1 MLGPQQLTFVVD
13 LAERG
18 GKVRDGTEG
27 WELTRAKDLLG
38 EMTLAE
44 KAAFCSGRDFW
55 HLKGIERLG
64 VPSIML
70 TDGPHG
76 LRKQTVSGER
86 VDLNASVPT
95 TCFPTAAALAA
106 TWNPDLVYRVGEAL
120 AQECLAEKVAILL
133 GPGANIKRSP
143 LCGRNFEYFSEDPYL
158 TGEMAKAH
166 IRGVQS
172 KGIGTALKH
181 YAANNQES
189 RRMSI
194 DAIVDERALRE
205 IYLTGFEI
213 AVRGAQPAT
222 VMCAY
227 NRVNGTYCSE
237 HRRLLTEILRDE
249 WGYAGVVV
257 SDWGAVNQR
266 VKGLAAGLDL
276 EMPGSRGQN
285 DAVLLKAVE
294 AGELDE
300 AVLDRAVERLL
311 TLTLRLTG
319 VLKEDASYDRNAHHA
334 LARQVACEAAV
345 LLKNEGG
352 ILPLG
357 AAGPIAL
364 IGAFARTPRYQGA
377 GSSQIKPTRLENLCD
392 ELVKLVGH
400 EQTVGFA
407 DGYRLR
413 GDTIDHA
420 VLGEACRVAAQAAVA
435 IVCVGL
441 PDCFEVEGVDR
452 AHMRLPQSH
461 DALVE
466 AVAGVNPNVVV
477 VLSNGSPVE
486 LPWADRVKGILEAYL
501 GGQAGGGAIAD
512 ILTGRVNPSGKL
524 AETFPLHAQD
534 NPSYASFPGGRK
546 TVEYR
551 ESVYVGYRYYDS
563 AQRAVRFP
571 FGHGLSYTKFQYDN
585 LALSAARIADG
596 DRVTVEATVTNVGP
610 VAGKETVQLYVRDV
624 EASVFRPDKELKGFL
639 KISLGPGEERRVRFE
654 LDQRAFAFYDTHSAG
669 WRVEPGEFEVL
680 VGASS
685 RDIRLF
691 GAVEV
696 TSTWQVVVDPL
707 QRRKLQPYHA
717 PATSFPIA
725 RPAFEALYGR
735 TLPGN
740 DLAKRA
746 EHTLNTPIG
755 DMSGTIAGRLLY
767 KVIQRKIDKMIEG
780 GNDDEPLSIMMR
792 RMGEELPLRGMIM
805 MNSARLTYGMLDGVL
820 MMING
825 RALRGMHKLL
835 TEFWHTRDSIR
846 DSRRKVHSRTR
857 SLGSD
862 LPSLGR
868 SPSPKRPIWQLGRW
882 DDLRPRERQNL
893 HQDAPQGRRPTG
905 G

>member
-1 MLGPQQLTFVVD
+1 MTQ
-13 LAERG
+13 
-18 GKVRDGTEG
+18 
-27 WELTRAKDLLG
+27 AKDLLAR
-38 EMTLAE
+38 MTLKE
-44 KAAFCSGRDFW
+44 KAALTSGRDFW
-55 HLKGIERLG
+55 YLQGQRAPGI
-64 VPSIML
+64 PSIMV

-76 LRKQTVSGER
+76 LRKQTVSSER
-86 VDLNASVPT
+86 IDLNASVPT

-106 TWNPDLVYRVGEAL
+106 TWNRDLVYRVGEAL

-181 YAANNQES
+181 YAAHNQES

-257 SDWGAVNQR
+257 SDWGAVDQR

-276 EMPGSRGQN
+276 EMPGSGGRN
-285 DAVLLKAVE
+285 DALLVKAIK
-294 AGELDE
+294 ASELDE
-300 AVLDRAVERLL
+300 TVLDRTVERLL

-319 VLKEDASYDRNAHHA
+319 ILKEDASYDRNAHHA
-334 LARQVACEAAV
+334 LARQVAGEAAV
-345 LLKNEGG
+345 LLKNEGS

-357 AAGPIAL
+357 AVGPIAL
-364 IGAFARTPRYQGA
+364 IGAFAKTPRYQGA

-400 EQTVGFA
+400 EQTVGYA

-413 GDTIDHA
+413 GDTVDQA
-420 VLGEACRVAAQAAVA
+420 LLGEACRVAAQAAVA

-452 AHMRLPQSH
+452 AHMRLPRSH

-466 AVAGVNPNVVV
+466 AVAGVNPKVVV
-477 VLSNGSPVE
+477 VLSNGAPVE
-486 LPWADRVKGILEAYL
+486 MPWEDRVKGILEAYL
-501 GGQAGGGAIAD
+501 GGQAGAGAIAD

-524 AETFPLHAQD
+524 AETFPLRAED
-534 NPSYASFPGGRK
+534 NPSYASFPGGPK

-563 AQRAVRFP
+563 TQRAVRFP
-571 FGHGLSYTKFQYDN
+571 FGHGLSYTTFQYDN
-585 LALSAARIADG
+585 LGLSAAHMGHG
-596 DRVTVEATVTNVGP
+596 DRLTVEATVKNAGP
-610 VAGKETVQLYVRDV
+610 VPGKETVQLYVRDV

-639 KISLGPGEERRVRFE
+639 KVSLEPGEERRVRFE
-654 LDQRAFAFYDTHSAG
+654 LDQRSFAFYDANPGG

-680 VGASS
+680 IGASS
-685 RDIRLF
+685 RDIRLS

-696 TSTWQVVVDPL
+696 TSTWQVVVDPV

-725 RPAFEALYGR
+725 RLAFEALCGR
-735 TLPGN
+735 TLPSN
-740 DLAKRA
+740 DLAKGG

-755 DMSGTIAGRLLY
+755 DMKDTIAGRMLY
-767 KVIQRKIDKMIEG
+767 GVIRRKIDKMTEG
-780 GNDDEPLSIMMR
+780 GNDDEPISIMMK

-805 MNSARLTYGMLDGVL
+805 MNSAKLTHGMLDGVL

-825 RALRGMHKLL
+825 RVVRGMRKLL
-835 TEFWHTRDSIR
+835 TEFWHIRDSIR
-846 DSRRKVHSRTR
+846 LLSKSDS
-857 SLGSD
+857 
-862 LPSLGR
+862 
-868 SPSPKRPIWQLGRW
+868 
-882 DDLRPRERQNL
+882 
-893 HQDAPQGRRPTG
+893 
-905 G
+905 